1 MARYKVDITG
11 INTNELKVLK
21 KEEMEELFKQY
32 KEGDTTAK
40 EKIANGNLRLVLS
53 IINLFKQYQ
62 KGDLSAKE
70 KLING
75 NLKLVLS
82 ILRSFNKGNYNM
94 DDLFQVG
101 VIGLI
106 KAIDNFDLEYNLKL
120 STYAVPLI
128 LGEIKRYIR
137 DNSSIRISRSIKDL
151 AYNIL
156 KYKEEY
162 FNLYG
167 KEPTSA
173 EIAKKLEVEE
183 YKIAQALD
191 SLKDPMSIFEPI
203 YNDGGDT
210 IYLMDQIADK
220 KDLNSDKDMLIS
232 LRRGLNKIKEREREI
247 LIARYIVGKTQMEI
261 ASSLNISQA
270 QVSRIEKNAIL
281 SLKRMI
287 K

>member
-11 INTNELKVLK
+11 INTNELKVLNSSEMIK
-21 KEEMEELFKQY
+21 LFERYQAGDKQAKEE
-32 KEGDTTAK
+32 
-40 EKIANGNLRLVLS
+40 
-53 IINLFKQYQ
+53 
-62 KGDLSAKE
+62 
-70 KLING
+70 LING

-106 KAIDNFDLEYNLKL
+106 KAIDNFDLSYNLKL

-137 DNSSIRISRSIKDL
+137 DNNSIRISRSIKDL

-156 KYKEEY
+156 RFKEAY
-162 FNLYG
+162 FNKYG
-167 KEPTSA
+167 KEATNE
-173 EIAKKLEVEE
+173 EIAKELDVEE

-191 SLKDPMSIFEPI
+191 SLKEPMSIFEPI

-247 LIARYIVGKTQMEI
+247 LIERYIIGGLNKIKEREREILVERYIIGKTQMEI
-261 ASSLNISQA
+261 AEALNISQA

>member
-11 INTNELKVLK
+11 INTNDLKVLTSSEMTHLFERYHNGDMMA
-21 KEEMEELFKQY
+21 KEE
-32 KEGDTTAK
+32 
-40 EKIANGNLRLVLS
+40 
-53 IINLFKQYQ
+53 
-62 KGDLSAKE
+62 
-70 KLING
+70 LING

-106 KAIDNFDLEYNLKL
+106 KAIDNFDLSYGLKL

-137 DNSSIRISRSIKDL
+137 DNTSIRVSRSVKDL
-151 AYNIL
+151 AYSIIRF
-156 KYKEEY
+156 KEEY
-162 FNLYG
+162 FNKYG
-167 KEPTSA
+167 VEPTSKAIA
-173 EIAKKLEVEE
+173 EALDVEE
-183 YKIAQALD
+183 YKIANAMDAL
-191 SLKDPMSIFEPI
+191 KEPMSIFEPI

-210 IYLMDQIADK
+210 IYLEDQLADK
-220 KDLNSDKDMLIS
+220 KDLNSERDTMIS
-232 LRRGLNKIKEREREI
+232 LRRALNKIKEREREI
-247 LIARYIVGKTQMEI
+247 LISRYIIGKTQMEI
-261 ASSLNISQA
+261 AEALNISQA

-281 SLKRMI
+281 TLKRMI

>member
-11 INTNELKVLK
+11 INTNELKVLNGNEMVSLFERYRNGDLAA
-21 KEEMEELFKQY
+21 KEE
-32 KEGDTTAK
+32 
-40 EKIANGNLRLVLS
+40 
-53 IINLFKQYQ
+53 
-62 KGDLSAKE
+62 
-70 KLING
+70 LING

-106 KAIDNFDLEYNLKL
+106 KAIDNFDLSYNLKL
-120 STYAVPLI
+120 STYAVPLR
-128 LGEIKRYIR
+128 LGDIKRYIR

-151 AYNIL
+151 AYSIL

-167 KEPTSA
+167 KDPTNE
-173 EIAKKLEVEE
+173 EIAKILNVEE

-191 SLKDPMSIFEPI
+191 SLKEPMSIFEPI

-247 LIARYIVGKTQMEI
+247 LVERYIVGKTQMEI
-261 ASSLNISQA
+261 ADALNISQA
-270 QVSRIEKNAIL
+270 QVSRIEKNAIM

>member
-11 INTNELKVLK
+11 INTSELKVLNSS
-21 KEEMEELFKQY
+21 EM
-32 KEGDTTAK
+32 
-40 EKIANGNLRLVLS
+40 
-53 IINLFKQYQ
+53 INLFERYRN
-62 KGDLSAKE
+62 GDLQAKE
-70 KLING
+70 DLING

-82 ILRSFNKGNYNM
+82 ILKSFNKGNYNM

-106 KAIDNFDLEYNLKL
+106 KAIDNFDLSYNLKL

-137 DNSSIRISRSIKDL
+137 DNNSIRISRSIKDL

-156 KYKEEY
+156 RYKESY
-162 FNLYG
+162 FNVYG
-167 KEPTSA
+167 REPTNS
-173 EIAKKLEVEE
+173 EIANELGVEE

-191 SLKDPMSIFEPI
+191 SLKEPMSIFEPI

-232 LRRGLNKIKEREREI
+232 LRRGLNKIKDREREI
-247 LIARYIVGKTQMEI
+247 LIERYIIGKTQMEI
-261 ASSLNISQA
+261 AEALNISQA
-270 QVSRIEKNAIL
+270 QVSRIEKSAIL